1 MALVSKKLLGRIAL
15 SSLSTLLAL
24 SVAELALRLF
34 LPPIQVGPTFTT
46 FSEELGF
53 ENKKNLDCRRLAAEY
68 DTRVTTNE
76 HGLRSPPLSLEK
88 PPGTVRIL
96 CVGDSFTFGKGVEDD
111 EPFCRLLEDR
121 LNAQATEGAP
131 RYQMLNAGVVSYGTA
146 NELRYLQPRGL
157 RFEPDLVMLQ
167 LHSND
172 FIDNLGSTLFELDA
186 DGNLVEGE
194 ADPQLRSLVEA
205 FDKLPFRSLLES
217 SHLFNY
223 VRLRM
228 HITIP
233 HSGNAGA
240 PEGETR
246 QERRSR
252 SERLLQALLARFA
265 DTCEAAT
272 VPLLVV
278 AVDLDEAQMRAVR
291 GVLDPRGV
299 PVVGLRWL
307 ESHPERYYP
316 VDGHWKPEGHRAAAA
331 TLDPT
336 LRALLDGGR
345 LDSSAQ
351 VPTAGSAASD
361 AALPW
366 RAKARQQR
374 RAPGPRDTNRITKH
388 EFASATLDPM
398 RLMS

>member
-1 MALVSKKLLGRIAL
+1 MALVSKNLLRWFTV
-15 SSLSTLLAL
+15 SLSTLLTLA
-24 SVAELALRLF
+24 VVELALRLF

-46 FSEELGF
+46 FSEDLGF
-53 ENKKNLDCRRLAAEY
+53 ENKKNLDCRRLTTEY

-76 HGLRSPPLSLEK
+76 HGLRNPPLSLEK

-96 CVGDSFTFGKGVEDD
+96 CAGDSVTFGKGVEDD

-131 RYQMLNAGVVSYGTA
+131 RYQMLNAGVVSYGTT

-172 FIDNLGSTLFELDA
+172 FFDNLASTLFELDA

-194 ADPQLRSLVEA
+194 ADPRLRRLVET

-228 HITIP
+228 NITIRDP
-233 HSGNAGA
+233 GHTGA
-240 PEGETR
+240 REGETR

-265 DTCEAAT
+265 DICEAAT

-331 TLDPT
+331 TLDPI

-345 LDSSAQ
+345 IDSSAGEYGVGESPHHEHRPGLTRGREPPSRGHHPRSEPQ
-351 VPTAGSAASD
+351 GDSEPRRSRRTA
-361 AALPW
+361 LL
-366 RAKARQQR
+366 R
-374 RAPGPRDTNRITKH
+374 
-388 EFASATLDPM
+388 
-398 RLMS
+398 